1 MVGAP
6 LFLAQIGL
14 DVAQQVMRDGDHK
27 ELELISLSDVGTMDE
42 LLEALARAHPFMVL
56 KLLNMKKGN
65 VI

>member
-1 MVGAP
+1 MGAP

-14 DVAQQVMRDGDHK
+14 DVVQQAMKEGDHR
-27 ELELISLSDVGTMDE
+27 ELELMNLSDVGTMAE
-42 LLEALARAHPFMVL
+42 LLEALARAPPFMVL